1 MRWLLAPQTGV
12 RRAGAEKRLRIPP
25 GGHSAKIPMSVT
37 YDKNNPFTA
46 SLVERRR
53 LSAPNGQKETS
64 HFSVSLKGSGLTY
77 TCGDSLGVFPTNNP
91 KSVDAF
97 LKAARLTG
105 EESVLIPKDTAPL
118 TLRDAVTRRLALNGP
133 TYKFVQLLHDR
144 ATDPAQKAAL
154 AERIAE
160 ADPEKK
166 KAWLADREFV
176 DLLEENPSATITAQ
190 EFVEN
195 LRRLMPRLYSISS
208 SPAKYPDEIHLTVA
222 VVRYETNGRSREGVC
237 STYLADRARLNQ
249 PDLPVFVANSH
260 FGLPPDDTI
269 PVIMVGPGTGV
280 APFRSFVMD
289 RATRGAKGRNWL
301 FFGDQRRASDFLYE
315 SEWNEWVAS
324 GALTRLDL
332 AFSRDQEKKIYV
344 QDRMRENGAELW
356 KWIAAGAYFYV
367 CGDAKRMAKDVD
379 AALHEI
385 IAQHGGM
392 TPEAAIEF
400 VKQLKKDNRYQRDVY

>member
-1 MRWLLAPQTGV
+1 MS
-12 RRAGAEKRLRIPP
+12 IP
-25 GGHSAKIPMSVT
+25 H
-37 YDKNNPFTA
+37 DKNNPFA
-46 SLVERRR
+46 AELIERRR
-53 LSAPNGQKETS
+53 LSASNGQKETS

-91 KSVDAF
+91 ASVNAF

-105 EESVLIPKDTAPL
+105 DESVLIPKDTSPI
-118 TLRDAVTRRLALNGP
+118 TLRDAITRRLALNGP

-144 ATDPAQKAAL
+144 ATDSAEKAAL

-166 KAWLADREFV
+166 KAWIADREFV
-176 DLLEENPSATITAQ
+176 DLLEENPSAVITAQ

-195 LRRLMPRLYSISS
+195 FRRLMPRLYSISS
-208 SPAKYPDEIHLTVA
+208 SPAKYPEEIHLTVA
-222 VVRYETNGRSREGVC
+222 VVRYETNGRTREGVC

-260 FGLPPDDTI
+260 FGLPADDTI

-289 RATRGAKGRNWL
+289 RATRGAKGPNWL
-301 FFGDQRRASDFLYE
+301 FFGDQRRSADFLYE
-315 SEWNEWVAS
+315 SEWNEWQKS
-324 GALTRLDL
+324 GVLTRLDL
-332 AFSRDQEKKIYV
+332 AFSRDQAQKIYV

-356 KWIAAGAYFYV
+356 KWISAGAYFYV

-400 VKQLKKDNRYQRDVY
+400 VKQLKKAERYQRDVY

>member
-1 MRWLLAPQTGV
+1 MS
-12 RRAGAEKRLRIPP
+12 IP
-25 GGHSAKIPMSVT
+25 H
-37 YDKNNPFTA
+37 DKNNPFA
-46 SLVERRR
+46 AELIERRR

-91 KSVDAF
+91 ASVNAF

-105 EESVLIPKDTAPL
+105 DESVLIPKDTSPI
-118 TLRDAVTRRLALNGP
+118 TLRDAITRRLALNGP

-144 ATDPAQKAAL
+144 ATNAVEKAAL

-160 ADPEKK
+160 VDPEKK

-176 DLLEENPSATITAQ
+176 DLLEENPSAVITAQ

-195 LRRLMPRLYSISS
+195 FRRLMPRLYSISS
-208 SPAKYPDEIHLTVA
+208 SPAKYPEEIHLTVA
-222 VVRYETNGRSREGVC
+222 VVRYETNGRTREGVC

-260 FGLPPDDTI
+260 FGLPADDNI
-269 PVIMVGPGTGV
+269 PVVMVGPGTGV

-289 RATRGAKGRNWL
+289 RATRGAKGPNWL
-301 FFGDQRRASDFLYE
+301 FFGDQRRSADFLYE
-315 SEWNEWVAS
+315 SEWNEWQKS
-324 GALTRLDL
+324 GVLTRLDL
-332 AFSRDQEKKIYV
+332 AFSRDQAQKIYV

-356 KWIAAGAYFYV
+356 KWISAGAYFYV

-400 VKQLKKDNRYQRDVY
+400 VKQLKKAERYQRDVY